1 MVEVQDIIPIN
12 FEEDVIDRLKIKL
25 VNRDNYKDT
34 LDKIPHKFLA
44 DDLILTYWINLS
56 NKPDEYNMLL
66 ITNNLL
72 AIWGIDDFTL
82 KDTALGK
89 AEKEEPYSLQKLDIF
104 SEKTDKDFMAYV
116 LTNNSRLY
124 GASVI
129 AYPLMLPYICTR
141 YFNSDEFYLIPSTIH
156 EFILL
161 PKEMVKKNIFWI
173 NYIIKE
179 INRNIVDSKDVLSD
193 HLYKY
198 SFNDDMLKS
207 LF

>member
-1 MVEVQDIIPIN
+1 MIQVPEIIPIN
-12 FEEDVIDRLKIKL
+12 FDEDVIDRLRIKL
-25 VNRDNYKDT
+25 VNRNNYKDT

-66 ITNNLL
+66 ITNDLL
-72 AIWGIDDFTL
+72 AIWEIDDFTL
-82 KDTALGK
+82 KDTALSK
-89 AEKEEPYSLQKLDIF
+89 TEKEEPYSLQKLYNFLEI
-104 SEKTDKDFMAYV
+104 TDKDSMAYV
-116 LTNNSRLY
+116 LTNNSRLN

-129 AYPLMLPYICTR
+129 AYPLVLQYICNR
-141 YFNSDEFYLIPSTIH
+141 YFNSDVFYLIPSSIH

-161 PKEMVKKNIFWI
+161 PKEMVKKNIFWL

-179 INRNIVDSKDVLSD
+179 INRNVVDSKDVLSD

-198 SFNDDMLKS
+198 SFNDNILKS
-207 LF
+207 LH